1 MKYFE
6 LELGEETI
14 KFRLKSSDCLAIEKK
29 TGVKILDF
37 IQDYS
42 MTAIILMLT
51 YLRRG
56 EKDNFSEKEATELYD
71 KLVDSGYTMEKI
83 MFDIIFESLVISG
96 FLDKSQLDEMRTT
109 KNEVADKKKAELKKV
124 LAE

>member
-1 MKYFE
+1 MKYYE
-6 LELGEETI
+6 LELGGETI
-14 KFRLKSSDCLAIEKK
+14 KFRLKSSDCLSIEKK

-42 MTAIILMLT
+42 MTAIITMLT

-56 EKDNFSEKEATELYD
+56 EKENFSEKEATELYD
-71 KLVDSGYTMEKI
+71 KLVDNGYTMEKI
-83 MFDIIFESLVISG
+83 VFDIIFESLVVSG
-96 FLDKSQLDEMRTT
+96 FLDKSQLEEMKTT
-109 KNEVADKKKAELKKV
+109 KEEVSNKKKAELKKV

>member
-6 LELGEETI
+6 LELDGETI

-83 MFDIIFESLVISG
+83 MFDIIFEALVISG

>member
-6 LELGEETI
+6 LELDGETI
-14 KFRLKSSDCLAIEKK
+14 KFRLKSSDCLVIEKK
-29 TGVKILDF
+29 TGTKILDF

-42 MTAIILMLT
+42 MTAIITMLT

-56 EKDNFSEKEATELYD
+56 EKENFSEKEATDLYD
-71 KLVDSGYTMEKI
+71 KLVDNGYTMERI
-83 MFDIIFESLVISG
+83 VFDIIFEALVVSG
-96 FLDKSQLDEMRTT
+96 FLDKSQLDEMKTT

>member
-6 LELGEETI
+6 LELDGETV

-29 TGVKILDF
+29 TGTKILDF

-42 MTAIILMLT
+42 MTAIITMLT

-71 KLVDSGYTMEKI
+71 KLVDNGYTMERI
-83 MFDIIFESLVISG
+83 VFDIIFEALVVSG
-96 FLDKSQLDEMRTT
+96 FLDKSQLDEMKTT